1 MLSIPWYH
9 VYKRSD
15 GPIETTGGNRTGATT
30 MFTVIVRFFNQP
42 AHLIYTNDVEAV
54 RAYYTGSHVK
64 TFSVW
69 TRKAA

>member
-1 MLSIPWYH
+1 
-9 VYKRSD
+9 
-15 GPIETTGGNRTGATT
+15 